1 MLIHYRYIL
10 YFIIPLLYLFTTSLF
25 CVLSHISIYTHL
37 SSCFHLPIEEELE
50 KQLQLNS
57 SSINIRSR
65 TGFCFQIVQI
75 PSGNPMPTMQHDDDA
90 WEKEDMSTN

>member
-1 MLIHYRYIL
+1 MD
-10 YFIIPLLYLFTTSLF
+10 
-25 CVLSHISIYTHL
+25 
-37 SSCFHLPIEEELE
+37 EELE

-65 TGFCFQIVQI
+65 TGFRIQIVQI
-75 PSGNPMPTMQHDDDA
+75 PSGNPMPTMQNDDDA